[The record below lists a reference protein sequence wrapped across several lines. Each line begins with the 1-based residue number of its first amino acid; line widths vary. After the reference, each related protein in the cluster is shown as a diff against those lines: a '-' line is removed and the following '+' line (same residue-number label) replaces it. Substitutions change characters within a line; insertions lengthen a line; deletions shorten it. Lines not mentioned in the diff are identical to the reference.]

1 MKKCPY
7 CAEEIQDEAIV
18 CKHCGRELVHI
29 ATAEETLA
37 LKRATVLD
45 QAVSDYQN
53 KGWVLLS
60 KAGGVAQL
68 QKPKKFNWFWFIGLT
83 IFTFELAFVGGV
95 VYLIFY
101 AVKKEKL
108 IVLSTDNQGVLLLN
122 GEIFT
127 PPSKPIS
134 KPQTPEELAKSKKD
148 TQTALIV
155 LAVVVIVIL
164 LIVVISSLSTH

>member
-29 ATAEETLA
+29 ATAEETLD

-60 KAGGVAQL
+60 KVGGVVQL
-68 QKPKKFNWFWFIGLT
+68 KKPKKFNWLWFILWT
-83 IFTFELAFVGGV
+83 AASWFAAFMGAL
-95 VYLIFY
+95 VYILYY
-101 AVKKEKL
+101 AVKKEKI

-127 PPSKPIS
+127 PLSKPII
-134 KPQTPEELAKSKKD
+134 KPQTPEEIERQKKS
-148 TQTALIV
+148 TQQALIYIGIAILV
-155 LAVVVIVIL
+155 IIVIA
-164 LIVVISSLSTH
+164 VIASSSR